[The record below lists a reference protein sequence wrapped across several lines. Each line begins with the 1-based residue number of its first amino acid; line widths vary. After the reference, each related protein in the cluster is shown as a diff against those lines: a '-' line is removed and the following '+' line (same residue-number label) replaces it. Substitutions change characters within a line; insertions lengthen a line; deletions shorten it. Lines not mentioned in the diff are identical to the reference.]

1 MVEQVVAEV
10 GLDPAA
16 RAIEYLTHEVPGNA
30 GGERHRHEEQSE
42 VPDLREWRAGAQ
54 RVDPMLQIPWN
65 AHVQRIGHH
74 DHGQSGSHDETVRPE
89 IGQQRP
95 KLTHEAAMSPRG
107 DTRASYAKEALMMSR
122 TLLIALALGALAAC
136 GGDKNENVAAADSLT
151 RDLQLAPVDSG
162 APLNDQPAAAPAPDP
177 APAAA
182 PKPAARRPQPKPA
195 APA

>member
-1 MVEQVVAEV
+1 MVEQVVPQI

-16 RAIEYLTHEVPGNA
+16 RTVEDLTHEVPGDA
-30 GGERHRHEEQSE
+30 AGERHRHEEQSE
-42 VPDLREWRAGAQ
+42 VTDLEEWRAVPE
-54 RVDPMLQIPWN
+54 RVNSALQIPGG
-65 AHVQRIGHH
+65 ADVQGIGDN
-74 DHGQSGSHDETVRPE
+74 DHGQSGGHDDAVGPE

-95 KLTHEAAMSPRG
+95 KLMHEAAMSPRG

-177 APAAA
+177 
-182 PKPAARRPQPKPA
+182 
-195 APA
+195 